1 MTVWPGGLFL
11 CMMCPAC
18 RGNTCDI
25 LCCVAGTSTL
35 PAGLLWFPPPRLFP
49 SFPCPMPHPSHSAHA
64 TPTPCT
70 PLSISP
76 PHTHLSPSR
85 PLKGEASVWTNARHR
100 VRVPSCAGE
109 ALRDRPTNRY
119 TAGNTCR
126 GGGGS
131 RRGGRRQRQGFRRV
145 QRAGKGSR
153 GMAPGRQH
161 VWACVVQAGD
171 ASRVV

>member
-126 GGGGS
+126 GGGEQA
-131 RRGGRRQRQGFRRV
+131 RGKETAAGFQEGPEGRQGK
-145 QRAGKGSR
+145 QGHGARAS
-153 GMAPGRQH
+153 
-161 VWACVVQAGD
+161 ACVGMCG
-171 ASRVV
+171 ASWGRK